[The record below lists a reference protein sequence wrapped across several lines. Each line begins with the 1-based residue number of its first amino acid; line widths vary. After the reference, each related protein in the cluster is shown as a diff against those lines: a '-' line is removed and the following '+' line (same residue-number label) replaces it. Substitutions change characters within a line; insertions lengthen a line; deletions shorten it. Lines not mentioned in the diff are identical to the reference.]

1 MRVELVV
8 AVTDNGVI
16 GAADDIPWHI
26 PGEQRRVKELTLG
39 TTLVM
44 GRRTFES
51 IGRPLPGRR
60 TVVITRDP
68 TWRHD
73 GVIVAGSVD
82 DALAAAEAE
91 AFGDR
96 IVVFGGAQVYA
107 QTIDRADALEVTHV
121 HRTIDGDA
129 YFPTIDDA
137 IWERTGLEPHDGYSY
152 ARYVRRT

>member
-16 GAADDIPWHI
+16 GAAGDIPWHI
-26 PGEQRRVKELTLG
+26 PGEQRRVKELTMG

-68 TWRHD
+68 TWKYE
-73 GVIVAGSVD
+73 GVIDSNCKVVIEGFAD
-82 DALAAAEAE
+82 KT
-91 AFGDR
+91 
-96 IVVFGGAQVYA
+96 IVGFRGKDGK
-107 QTIDRADALEVTHV
+107 TSADNLKSA
-121 HRTIDGDA
+121 
-129 YFPTIDDA
+129 
-137 IWERTGLEPHDGYSY
+137 
-152 ARYVRRT
+152 